1 MKMTYS
7 KPYLVV
13 ESFQLSAAAAASCSV
28 SIEFGQDT
36 CGYGELGEG
45 YWAYFN
51 YDNCDTNMV
60 DDNGTDNGYCY
71 HGPNS
76 EANFIHS

>member
-1 MKMTYS
+1 MKSTYS

-28 SIEFGQDT
+28 SIHIDQNS
-36 CGYGELGEG
+36 CGFDQLEEN
-45 YWAYFN
+45 YWMYFN
-51 YDNCDTNMV
+51 YDNCDTDMV
-60 DDNGTDNGYCY
+60 NDNGSDNGYCY

-76 EANFIHS
+76 EANFITS